1 MNDLTQ
7 IWTFSPPPPSPLQDE
22 RSENLILVTVV
33 SIDLILVA
41 GHRGPVGLFV
51 KKINSEDRGIETHSQ
66 LLFLV
71 DDLSILLYIWHYIGP
86 IT

>member
-41 GHRGPVGLFV
+41 GHRGPVGLSV
-51 KKINSEDRGIETHSQ
+51 KKINSEDRGIKTRSQ
-66 LLFLV
+66 HLLTCTIFF
-71 DDLSILLYIWHYIGP
+71 
-86 IT
+86 